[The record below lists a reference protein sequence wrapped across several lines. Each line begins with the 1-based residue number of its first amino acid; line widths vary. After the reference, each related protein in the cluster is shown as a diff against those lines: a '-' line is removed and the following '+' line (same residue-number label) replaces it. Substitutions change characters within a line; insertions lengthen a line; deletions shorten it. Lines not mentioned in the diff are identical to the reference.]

1 MPPPSG
7 AGGLV
12 AAGNAPRPP
21 VVTPGVQPGAQAQL
35 VASRVLIIG
44 TGGELLIYSPTAAAG
59 NLIGSDAAQPGSDQ
73 FGNAWLAGRASYTQ
87 ISPGMY
93 RAEALVSGGVS
104 FYSAASFAGPWTS
117 TGSIS
122 IDGSGNMQLTAPGG
136 LFFNGTQITVP

>member
-1 MPPPSG
+1 MPPRSG
-7 AGGLV
+7 GGGLV

-21 VVTPGVQPGAQAQL
+21 IVTPGVQPGAQAQV

-59 NLIGSDAAQPGSDQ
+59 NLIGSDAAQPGVDQ
-73 FGNAWLAGRASYTQ
+73 FANAFLAGRASYSQ
-87 ISPGMY
+87 ISAGMY
-93 RAEALVSGGVS
+93 RAIVLVGGGVS
-104 FYSAASFAGPWTS
+104 FYSASSAAGPWTS

-122 IDGSGNMQLTAPGG
+122 VDGSGNMQLVAPGG

>member
-1 MPPPSG
+1 MPSPSG

-21 VVTPGVQPGAQAQL
+21 VVTPGVQPGSQGQV

-59 NLIGSDAAQPGSDQ
+59 NLIGSDAAQPGVDG
-73 FGNAWLAGRASYTQ
+73 FMNAFLAGRSSYTQ
-87 ISPGMY
+87 IMTGVY
-93 RAEALVSGGVS
+93 RAVSLVGGGVS
-104 FYSAASFAGPWTS
+104 FYSAASFAGPWTT